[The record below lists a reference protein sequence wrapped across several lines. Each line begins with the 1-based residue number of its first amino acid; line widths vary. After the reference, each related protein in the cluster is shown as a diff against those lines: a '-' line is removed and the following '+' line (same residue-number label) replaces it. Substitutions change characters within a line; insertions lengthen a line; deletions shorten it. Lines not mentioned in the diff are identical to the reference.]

1 MRFLPRFSFFAIN
14 GNCYIGDMKLKRSP
28 APPVIFVFIYNKV
41 WTQAQTAMYYIRLRM
56 IPLSTLTIIMQTTN
70 MFLLEHMTVSITPKH
85 VLYIFVLLQMV
96 IFEDGGL
103 IIFLFT
109 TGRGV
114 DCGTISR
121 MSADLYR
128 CCHELEIIR
137 DAASALRQK
146 LLDITDVLGRIQ
158 PI

>member
-1 MRFLPRFSFFAIN
+1 
-14 GNCYIGDMKLKRSP
+14 MKLKRSP

-85 VLYIFVLLQMV
+85 VLYIFVLLQKV

-103 IIFLFT
+103 IIFLFA